1 MVRYGM
7 VWYCDVWYGM
17 AWCGMVWH
25 GTDRVVAWE
34 VVLAGAGS
42 MSGATAWG
50 GQQAGAST
58 AHGTVVRTTA
68 RIISRNPRR
77 VVLLPKEYC

>member
-1 MVRYGM
+1 MF
-7 VWYCDVWYGM
+7 WYDMAGCCMAWYGM
-17 AWCGMVWH
+17 ALTGWW
-25 GTDRVVAWE
+25 AWE
-34 VVLAGAGS
+34 VVLPGAGS